1 MGVARAP
8 TSDLA
13 DRTHAPPV
21 GRIKCG
27 DGCARLADAH
37 GGDAARVR
45 RSTADC
51 RPLAR
56 VGRTAAAS
64 ARPYQS
70 PHLVARLPPVDD
82 RPGARRQRCRL
93 AFRSNLARRA
103 LARHRRRGDAR
114 VVDHALRPDARA
126 RPQTY
131 GRALSWIT
139 LRRETRAS
147 NEASPSARHA
157 HWRARAGSR
166 TTPASSDPPG
176 TSCL

>member
-1 MGVARAP
+1 MGVSRAP

-13 DRTHAPPV
+13 LRTHAPPV

-27 DGCARLADAH
+27 DGCASLADAH

-45 RSTADC
+45 RWTADR

-70 PHLVARLPPVDD
+70 PHLGARLPPVDD

-114 VVDHALRPDARA
+114 VVDHALRPDARP
-126 RPQTY
+126 RPTHY
-131 GRALSWIT
+131 GRT
-139 LRRETRAS
+139 LTSNPTTETRVS
-147 NEASPSARHA
+147 NEASPSARRA

-166 TTPASSDPPG
+166 GTPASSDPPG
-176 TSCL
+176 TSCLL